1 MTHQPTMLNER
12 VHELDSI
19 RGVAIFGILL
29 MNIMSFAGPFLDIAS
44 LFSLPEMFQGKAN
57 QLTLLLINTFVTAN
71 FYTLFSIL
79 FGLGFYIFLD
89 RAKDKT
95 SAPNRLFSRRMTGLL
110 IIGLLHAIF
119 IWYGD
124 ILVSYA
130 LIGFLLM
137 LFVKVPPKWNL
148 GIAITISVLMTG
160 FIVLLYW
167 VMYKTQ
173 DLLMFSETYLEP
185 SGIMEVATN
194 GNYLDILKFNS
205 EYTLIALVGL
215 FFMLPLVLMM
225 FLIGLYIGQKGY
237 YKRIGEIRPF
247 LVKVALVSLILGLP
261 IKLFTAYIQSYRVDD
276 MALMTLVSI
285 SNTIGGPLMAIFYLS
300 AFALL
305 FNSFKRLNKF
315 FAPVGR
321 MALTNYVMQS
331 VVMVT
336 LFYGFNL
343 FGKIDMIYLPLIAII
358 FFIVQVIFSRW
369 YMKRYRFGPLEYLWR
384 RFTYKTKISIK
395 RT

>member
-1 MTHQPTMLNER
+1 MTHHPTMLNER

-57 QLTLLLINTFVTAN
+57 QFTLFLINTFVTAN

-148 GIAITISVLMTG
+148 GIAITISFLMTG
-160 FIVLLYW
+160 VIVFLSW

-173 DLLMFSETYLEP
+173 DLLMFTEEYLEP
-185 SGIMEVATN
+185 SGIMEVAIN
-194 GNYLDILKFNS
+194 GNYLDILRFNT
-205 EYTLIALVGL
+205 EYTLIV
-215 FFMLPLVLMM
+215 
-225 FLIGLYIGQKGY
+225 
-237 YKRIGEIRPF
+237 
-247 LVKVALVSLILGLP
+247 
-261 IKLFTAYIQSYRVDD
+261 
-276 MALMTLVSI
+276 
-285 SNTIGGPLMAIFYLS
+285 
-300 AFALL
+300 
-305 FNSFKRLNKF
+305 
-315 FAPVGR
+315 
-321 MALTNYVMQS
+321 
-331 VVMVT
+331 
-336 LFYGFNL
+336 
-343 FGKIDMIYLPLIAII
+343 
-358 FFIVQVIFSRW
+358 
-369 YMKRYRFGPLEYLWR
+369 
-384 RFTYKTKISIK
+384 
-395 RT
+395 

>member
-29 MNIMSFAGPFLDIAS
+29 MNIMSFAGPFLDISS

-57 QLTLLLINTFVTAN
+57 QFTLFLINTFVTAN

-148 GIAITISVLMTG
+148 GIAITISFLMTG
-160 FIVLLYW
+160 VIVFLYW

-173 DLLMFSETYLEP
+173 DLVMSTEEYLEP

-194 GNYLDILKFNS
+194 GNYLDILRFNT
-205 EYTLIALVGL
+205 EYTLIVLVGL

-237 YKRIGEIRPF
+237 HKRIGEIRPF
-247 LVKVALVSLILGLP
+247 LVKVAIVSLILGLP

-305 FNSFKRLNKF
+305 FNSFKSLNQF

-321 MALTNYVMQS
+321 MALTNYIMQS

-343 FGKIDMIYLPLIAII
+343 FGKIDMVYLPLIATI

-384 RFTYKTKISIK
+384 RFTYKTKMSIK
-395 RT
+395 RS

>member
-57 QLTLLLINTFVTAN
+57 QFTLFLINTFVTAN

-95 SAPNRLFSRRMTGLL
+95 STPNRLFSRRMTGLL

-148 GIAITISVLMTG
+148 GIAITISFLMTG

-343 FGKIDMIYLPLIAII
+343 FGKIDMVYLPLIAII

>member
-1 MTHQPTMLNER
+1 MTHHPTMLNER

-57 QLTLLLINTFVTAN
+57 QFTLFLINTFVTAN

-148 GIAITISVLMTG
+148 GIAITISFLMTG
-160 FIVLLYW
+160 VIVFLSW

-173 DLLMFSETYLEP
+173 DLLMFTEEYLEP
-185 SGIMEVATN
+185 SGIMEVAIN
-194 GNYLDILKFNS
+194 GNYLDILRFNT
-205 EYTLIALVGL
+205 EYTLIVLVGL

-237 YKRIGEIRPF
+237 HKRIGEIRPF
-247 LVKVALVSLILGLP
+247 LFKVALFSLILGLP

-276 MALMTLVSI
+276 MALMTLVSL
-285 SNTIGGPLMAIFYLS
+285 SNTIGGPLMAIFFLS

-305 FNSFKRLNKF
+305 FNSFKSLNKF

-343 FGKIDMIYLPLIAII
+343 FGKIDMVYLPLIAII
-358 FFIVQVIFSRW
+358 FFIVQVIFSHW

-384 RFTYKTKISIK
+384 RFTYKTKMSIK
-395 RT
+395 RS